1 MRSIWCT
8 LVVLVLLAP
17 LGAVGITATPSEAEI
32 VAAPRAPASS
42 VASARLVRALPPAIV
57 VVPPRVAPRIGAVRR
72 AHVVVVLPPVILAD
86 GDPSARPRDPPV

>member
-1 MRSIWCT
+1 MRTIWCT

-32 VAAPRAPASS
+32 VAAPRAPVSSLASS
-42 VASARLVRALPPAIV
+42 RLERALPPAVAI
-57 VVPPRVAPRIGAVRR
+57 VPPRPQPRIGAARR

>member
-1 MRSIWCT
+1 MRTIWCT

-32 VAAPRAPASS
+32 VTAPRAPAS
-42 VASARLVRALPPAIV
+42 ARLVHALPPAIV
-57 VVPPRVAPRIGAVRR
+57 VVPPRAAPQSGAARR
-72 AHVVVVLPPVILAD
+72 AHVVIVLPPVILAD